1 MTTSSSRAT
10 GVAIP
15 VPAAL
20 LVATVLL
27 GTLALLPTPADAQ
40 AAPGWV
46 PFNDATIHP
55 GVQTVT
61 GGGQCTANFVFTDS
75 AGAVYLG
82 QAAHCASDD
91 GSDETDG
98 CAATTQGVG
107 VEVEIDGATRPGVL
121 VYSSWDTMQAVG
133 ETDPNACRYND
144 LALVRID
151 PVDVPLVN
159 PSIPYWGGPHGIV
172 ASTASGDTVHTYG
185 NSGLRPGLNAKT
197 GSSQGQSGE
206 GWTHTV
212 RTLLNPGIPGDSGS
226 AFIDGQGRAFGVL
239 STLEVLPNI
248 GANGVSDLSRMLAY
262 LETHTDL
269 DIALADGTLLFD
281 ADGATVDTA
290 TGQPPTPADG
300 VQRLS
305 GDSRV
310 ETAVA
315 ASRDAFGVLGAG
327 AVVLGRADVA
337 ADALA
342 GTPLAADRNAPV
354 LLTGGDSLHPATD
367 EEIQRILAPGGTVYL
382 LGGTAAIGD
391 GVAGS
396 LTADG
401 YQVVRLAGDSRI
413 ETALAVADAVTD
425 DPATVMLADGIGFAD
440 ALVAGPA
447 ADAADG
453 VVVLTD
459 GSRTHPAV
467 DAYLAA
473 NADAEVVT
481 VGATATT
488 AYPGRRAVGGQEP
501 VETAVAV
508 ATEWFPTASV
518 VGVARVDVFADAL
531 AGGAHIAQRGGPVLL
546 STSSSLSTPT
556 GDYLRGVAGT
566 VEDAVLYGGT
576 AALSTTVADQ
586 VRDAIS

>member
-1 MTTSSSRAT
+1 MTITSPFPRRSRGA
-10 GVAIP
+10 
-15 VPAAL
+15 AAL
-20 LVATVLL
+20 LVAIVLL
-27 GTLALLPTPADAQ
+27 GTISLLPGPARAQ
-40 AAPGWV
+40 AAPSWV
-46 PFNDATIHP
+46 PFADATIHP

-61 GGGQCTANFVFTDS
+61 GGGQCTANFVFTAD

-98 CAATTQGVG
+98 CAATTQGIG

-121 VYSSWDTMQAVG
+121 AYSSWDTMQAVG
-133 ETDPNACRYND
+133 ETDPNACRFND

-159 PSIPYWGGPHGIV
+159 PSIPHWGGPHGIV
-172 ASTASGDTVHTYG
+172 ASTAPGDTVHTYG

-197 GSSQGQSGE
+197 GTSQGQSGE

-281 ADGATVDTA
+281 ADGATVDAA
-290 TGQPPTPADG
+290 TDQSPTPADG

-354 LLTGGDSLHPATD
+354 LLTGGDSLHPAAD

-382 LGGTAAIGD
+382 LGGTAAISD
-391 GVAGS
+391 GVASS

-413 ETALAVADAVTD
+413 TD

-488 AYPGRRAVGGQEP
+488 AYPGRRAVGGQDP
-501 VETAVAV
+501 VDTAVAV
-508 ATEWFPTASV
+508 ANEWFPTASV

-556 GDYLRGVAGT
+556 GDHLRGVADI

>member
-1 MTTSSSRAT
+1 MTTTSSFPRRSRGA
-10 GVAIP
+10 
-15 VPAAL
+15 AAL
-20 LVATVLL
+20 LAAIVLL
-27 GTLALLPTPADAQ
+27 GTISLLPGPARAQ

-46 PFNDATIHP
+46 PFADATIHP

-61 GGGQCTANFVFTDS
+61 GGGQCTANFVFTDD

-98 CAATTQGVG
+98 CAATTQGIG
-107 VEVEIDGATRPGVL
+107 VEVQIDGATRPGVL
-121 VYSSWDTMQAVG
+121 AYSSWDTMQAVG
-133 ETDPNACRYND
+133 ETDPNACRFND

-159 PSIPYWGGPHGIV
+159 PSIPHWGGPHGIV
-172 ASTASGDTVHTYG
+172 ASTAPGDTVHTYG

-197 GSSQGQSGE
+197 GTSQGQSGE

-212 RTLLNPGIPGDSGS
+212 RTVLNPGIPGDSGS
-226 AFIDGQGRAFGVL
+226 AFIDAQGRAFGVL

-262 LETHTDL
+262 LEAHTDL
-269 DIALADGTLLFD
+269 DVTLADGTLIFD
-281 ADGATVDTA
+281 ADGASIDTA
-290 TGQPPTPADG
+290 AGQPPAPDDR

-315 ASRDAFGVLGAG
+315 ASRDAFGMLGAG

-342 GTPLAADRNAPV
+342 GTALAADRTAPV
-354 LLTGGDSLHPATD
+354 LLTGGDSLHPAT
-367 EEIQRILAPGGTVYL
+367 EAEIQRVLPPGGTVYL
-382 LGGTAAIGD
+382 LGGTAAIGEA
-391 GVAGS
+391 VASS

-401 YQVVRLAGDSRI
+401 YQVVRLAGESRI
-413 ETALAVADAVTD
+413 ETAIAVADAVTD
-425 DPATVMLADGIGFAD
+425 APDTVLLADGAGFTD

-447 ADAADG
+447 ADAAGG

-459 GSRTHPAV
+459 GTRSHPAV
-467 DAYLAA
+467 DAYLAEHG
-473 NADAEVVT
+473 DAEVVT

-488 AYPGRRAVGGQEP
+488 AYPGRRAVGGQDP
-501 VETAVAV
+501 VQTAVAV
-508 ATEWFPTASV
+508 AAEWFPTATV
-518 VGVARVDVFADAL
+518 VGIARVDVFADAL

-546 STSSSLSTPT
+546 SSSSSLSTAT
-556 GDYLRGVAGT
+556 GDYLRGVADT
-566 VEDAVLYGGT
+566 VDDAVLYGGT
-576 AALSTTVADQ
+576 AALSATVADQ